1 MEQIDVKILER
12 EYRLAVNT
20 DDKPQLLEAVKLVDD
35 RMRVIREGGRVTGMD
50 RIAVMAALQLAHEL
64 VTNKVS
70 GGGAAAPSAPS
81 NDMLKRLQRMN
92 AELDQ
97 ELKRQESLF

>member
-64 VTNKVS
+64 VTMRAS
-70 GGGAAAPSAPS
+70 GGSAPS
-81 NDMLKRLQRMN
+81 SGSPDILKKLQRMN

>member
-1 MEQIDVKILER
+1 MEQIDVKILDR
-12 EYRLAVNT
+12 EYRLAVNV
-20 DDKPQLLEAVKLVDD
+20 DDKPQLLDAVKLVDD

-64 VTNKVS
+64 VTVKVN
-70 GGGAAAPSAPS
+70 GGAAPGAAPTS
-81 NDMLKRLQRMN
+81 DMLKRIQRIN